1 MAKTTT
7 KTKTTKVTKAAVL
20 AHLSTARAVNLSRQA
35 KGHYT
40 NKSAE
45 RLATA
50 IVKAHDFPSLT
61 SAKIHHGGAVSRH
74 PEDAELRR
82 AYARS
87 NRATLV
93 NVSDIVGTDSKSDRP
108 ENAVR
113 SRLRS
118 IAKAMGLPEAT
129 YYAVRAEAYA
139 EGEVPKV
146 YIVRL

>member
-7 KTKTTKVTKAAVL
+7 KTKTPKVTKAAVL
-20 AHLSTARAVNLSRQA
+20 AHLSTARGVNLSRQV

-40 NKSAE
+40 DESAE
-45 RLATA
+45 KLATA
-50 IVKAHDFPSLT
+50 IVRAHAFPSLT
-61 SAKIHHGGAVSRH
+61 SAKIHHGGDVSRH

-82 AYARS
+82 AYARKS
-87 NRATLV
+87 RATLV
-93 NVSDIVGTDSKSDRP
+93 NVSDIIGTDSESDRP

-118 IAKAMGLPEAT
+118 IARAMGLPETT
-129 YYAVRAEAYA
+129 YYAVRAEAYS
-139 EGEVPKV
+139 EGEIPKV